1 MPKQYSEQEKA
12 EIIRRLK
19 EVAAESLRE
28 VGVKKTTVDD
38 LVAKVGIPKGTF
50 YLFYK
55 SKELLLFDVITDIH
69 EEVEQQMMEE
79 MTLFAKGI
87 TPDAL
92 TDFIFHY
99 YQYVTKTC
107 LMRLMMGNELEY
119 LISKLPDQT
128 VAEHLLSDTDHAADI
143 LKMLPPKEGIDAKTV
158 SGAFRGI
165 FLMLPY
171 RREIG
176 NECFDSS
183 IRMLIHGVVLQLFP

>member
-1 MPKQYSEQEKA
+1 M
-12 EIIRRLK
+12 
-19 EVAAESLRE
+19 
-28 VGVKKTTVDD
+28 KKTTVDN
-38 LVAKVGIPKGTF
+38 LVAKAGIPKGTF

-55 SKELLLFDVITDIH
+55 SKELLLFDVISDIH
-69 EEVEQQMMEE
+69 EEVEQQMKSE
-79 MTLFAKGI
+79 MSLFVEGI

-128 VAEHLLSDTDHAADI
+128 VSEHLMLDTNHATDI
-143 LKMLPPKEGIDAKTV
+143 LKMLPPKEEIDAEAV

-165 FLMLPY
+165 FLLLPY

-176 NECFDSS
+176 SDCFDAS